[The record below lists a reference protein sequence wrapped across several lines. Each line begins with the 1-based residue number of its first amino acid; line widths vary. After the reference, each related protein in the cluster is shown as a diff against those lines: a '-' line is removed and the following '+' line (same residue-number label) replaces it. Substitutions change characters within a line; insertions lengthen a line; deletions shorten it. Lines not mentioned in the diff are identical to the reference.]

1 MQIHTHLYWQTSA
14 YLAQVQYD
22 HLSLC
27 QQRNAKK
34 KISDVNYR
42 RISFNAFGVKSRE
55 SYSYI
60 CKCHLHLALSLV
72 LSSSWLGRTP
82 HMHQRTLSCPC
93 CVTGVCELVPGWG
106 SVSSWN
112 IYSDREREVI
122 ARLQRREGS
131 WYPRVENKY
140 LWKIPLASE
149 HFPTHAWNTH
159 THTGKEERDNK
170 QPVTLINI
178 QSTVFHSAVLFTI
191 IADGSRMR
199 AALLLHADGTKRL
212 LL

>member
-1 MQIHTHLYWQTSA
+1 MPFTPRSQSRSQQFLAWSNAAHAPAHTI
-14 YLAQVQYD
+14 
-22 HLSLC
+22 LSLLC
-27 QQRNAKK
+27 DR
-34 KISDVNYR
+34 
-42 RISFNAFGVKSRE
+42 
-55 SYSYI
+55 
-60 CKCHLHLALSLV
+60 C
-72 LSSSWLGRTP
+72 
-82 HMHQRTLSCPC
+82 
-93 CVTGVCELVPGWG
+93 VCELVPGWG

-122 ARLQRREGS
+122 ARLQRRERS

-159 THTGKEERDNK
+159 THTHTGKEERENI

-178 QSTVFHSAVLFTI
+178 QSTVFHLAVWFTI
-191 IADGSRMR
+191 IADGSRML

-212 LL
+212 LLWTKTQRGWSQSPPLKK